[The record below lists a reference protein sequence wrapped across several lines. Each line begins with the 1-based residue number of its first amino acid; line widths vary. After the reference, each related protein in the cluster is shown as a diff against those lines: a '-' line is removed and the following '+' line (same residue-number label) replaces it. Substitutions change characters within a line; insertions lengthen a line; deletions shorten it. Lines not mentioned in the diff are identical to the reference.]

1 MARINQGFLGNAS
14 GKIGSVVFSKWR
26 DLQTARQYQPDIQ
39 DANSPAQRRQRSRMV
54 ALLQFLKPLNKN
66 FIKFFNHSL
75 AKGSTPWAKAIK
87 DNMQGVSPDGCFP
100 LQNLRLGNP
109 KLPPFTIVE
118 STYNPFIDQA
128 LVKYIPGNNP
138 IPNDSFPYMACSILG
153 KYKSDDGMHRFDT
166 RFPMGFFPIGKAFC
180 SFYDNSH
187 EHVFENSWFAGMFWF
202 FYYDTYD
209 IDRHV
214 NPNANLT
221 EPSHFVPVPIV
232 EGFNTDIPDDV
243 IPLDTFSWEYKMKE
257 GVCYLVFSVDVTKT
271 SLVNPKDYTIII
283 WGVALTN
290 KSHEQSEPIE
300 WCLEN
305 NTKEIEISEGP
316 FIGGILGLYALYT
329 NEGLQVS
336 KFNRFYIS
344 TDAEGKDHPYFQ
356 QIFDCCYAH
365 PASFILSGNQCGFCG
380 NIDELFGELI
390 SLWEQGYIN
399 GGDTPEPTVETML
412 KMFPDPN
419 GKVTVTGY
427 IRREGDAYVFD
438 LKSKASL
445 ETTANAGYKFSK
457 WEGSDAV
464 DVVALGE
471 NKFEIQMSKDR
482 SLIPTFEVV

>member
-1 MARINQGFLGNAS
+1 MLF
-14 GKIGSVVFSKWR
+14 
-26 DLQTARQYQPDIQ
+26 
-39 DANSPAQRRQRSRMV
+39 RS
-54 ALLQFLKPLNKN
+54 
-66 FIKFFNHSL
+66 
-75 AKGSTPWAKAIK
+75 K
-87 DNMQGVSPDGCFP
+87 DNMSGVSPDGCFP
-100 LQNLRLGNP
+100 LSNFKLGNP
-109 KLPPFTIVE
+109 HLPPVTITE
-118 STYNPFIDQA
+118 ATYNPFIDQV
-128 LVKYIPGNNP
+128 LVKCVPVPNP
-138 IPNDSFPYMACSILG
+138 NPDDSFPYLGCSVLG
-153 KYKSDDGMHRFDT
+153 KYKSPDGMHLFDV
-166 RFPMGFFPIGKAFC
+166 RHQLVFRPLFSFFC
-180 SFYDNSH
+180 SFYEEYR
-187 EHVFENSWFAGMFWF
+187 EHVFENSWDNGLMWF
-202 FYYDTYD
+202 NYYDTYD
-209 IDRHV
+209 IDHHV

-221 EPSHFVPVPIV
+221 EPRSFVPVPIV
-232 EGFNTDIPDDV
+232 VGFNTDIPDDIV
-243 IPLDTFSWEYKMKE
+243 PLDAFSWEYKMKE
-257 GVCYLVFSVDVTKT
+257 GVCSLVFSVDVTKT

-283 WGVALTN
+283 WGVALTS

-305 NTKEIEISEGP
+305 NTKEIEIAEGP

-344 TDAEGKDHPYFQ
+344 TDAEGNDHPYFQ

-419 GKVTVTGY
+419 GIVTVTGY

-438 LKSKASL
+438 MKSKASL
-445 ETTANAGYKFSK
+445 ETLANAGYKFSK
-457 WEGSDAV
+457 WEGPDAV
-464 DVVALGE
+464 DVVALDE

-482 SLIPTFEVV
+482 SLIPTFEIV